1 MRRPQSEVRVG
12 NDARRWYGLLI
23 ASLAFTSRARC
34 PAASRV
40 GRRFSPIATNQR
52 YAYGRHGSA
61 PLRQVICPS
70 GKSAVA
76 HENLS
81 IPSRKNIS
89 LVPSGKSPPLV
100 LAVSHPKEGRTRNRH
115 GRWVRDAMDAL
126 VSQGE
131 RYKRGRQSRVFL
143 APRRWCQ
150 VCG

>member
-1 MRRPQSEVRVG
+1 MIGRVKMVGTAQARLLPTLRRLLICPTGKSV
-12 NDARRWYGLLI
+12 DARENLSIPWRKNI
-23 ASLAFTSRARC
+23 
-34 PAASRV
+34 
-40 GRRFSPIATNQR
+40 
-52 YAYGRHGSA
+52 
-61 PLRQVICPS
+61 PLVPS

-100 LAVSHPKEGRTRNRH
+100 LAVPHPKEGRTRNRH

-131 RYKRGRQSRVFL
+131 RYKRGRQSRVVL